1 THRLFL
7 FVWLVLRAPHSGE
20 LQRARRDVDRRRL
33 PRIPHKLAVCSRIK
47 SGKLLLEKRAPRWR
61 MDGLERAA
69 LPELHASVHAAM
81 LIVPTRGPVQLWFAR
96 VECGLKATQKAYEVE
111 STTLVSELKA
121 QIENQEFVP
130 ADMIRLLNGDEEL
143 VDGTLAGNGVEEDEE
158 LDLMLGVLGG
168 MRAKWKKKRMR
179 RLRRKRRKMRQRAR

>member
-1 THRLFL
+1 MQIII
-7 FVWLVLRAPHSGE
+7 S
-20 LQRARRDVDRRRL
+20 
-33 PRIPHKLAVCSRIK
+33 
-47 SGKLLLEKRAPRWR
+47 
-61 MDGLERAA
+61 
-69 LPELHASVHAAM
+69 
-81 LIVPTRGPVQLWFAR
+81 
-96 VECGLKATQKAYEVE
+96 QKAYEVE